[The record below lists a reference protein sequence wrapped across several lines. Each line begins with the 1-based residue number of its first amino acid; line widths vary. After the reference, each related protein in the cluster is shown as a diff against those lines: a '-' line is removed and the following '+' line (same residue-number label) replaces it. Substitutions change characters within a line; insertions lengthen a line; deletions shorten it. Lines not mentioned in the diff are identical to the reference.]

1 MNTIIKGLIVSLI
14 TIIVVVISIVNIFAI
29 DIETCKKVKE
39 TLADYNSY
47 CESFH
52 MYANLKS
59 GYKPEIEKVIAN
71 KLITLNNKVYIFDI
85 DETVLNNYIG
95 QHLYNCEGEDT
106 YNREW
111 ICKDRLKLG
120 LKHPEL
126 VVKAHIKRAIKQLIK
141 DGKKVYFV
149 TNTES
154 HYKKEVDET
163 ISKLLNIENPQILYK
178 SRVCNIENEWKYK
191 RFEKVAKI
199 ENISIDDIVFVGDDI
214 KDFPDWEYD
223 NFGIRYF
230 LIPQR
235 MYGIQFIY
243 NEKYSK
249 YIKCML
255 NNIKEV
261 K

>member
-14 TIIVVVISIVNIFAI
+14 TIIVVLISIVNVFAI
-29 DIETCKKVKE
+29 DIEELSIASKTC
-39 TLADYNSY
+39 
-47 CESFH
+47 H
-52 MYANLKS
+52 YAYISNEAIKLKT
-59 GYKPEIEKVIAN
+59 GYKPEVEKVIAD
-71 KLITLNNKVYIFDI
+71 KLITLDNKVYIFDI

-95 QHLYNCEGEDT
+95 LSLYKTEGEAE
-106 YNREW
+106 YNRQW
-111 ICKDRLKLG
+111 VCKDRLTLG

-163 ISKLLNIENPQILYK
+163 ISKLLDIENPQIIYK
-178 SRVCNIENEWKYK
+178 SRIHTIENEGKYK

-243 NEKYSK
+243 NEKYTK
-249 YIKCML
+249 YIKYML
-255 NNIKEV
+255 KNIKEKV
-261 K
+261 YNK